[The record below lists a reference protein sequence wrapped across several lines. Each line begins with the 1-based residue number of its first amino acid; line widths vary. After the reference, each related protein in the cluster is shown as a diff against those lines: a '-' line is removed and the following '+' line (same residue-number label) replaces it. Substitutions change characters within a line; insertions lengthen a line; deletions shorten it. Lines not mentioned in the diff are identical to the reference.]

1 MDIFYKPSL
10 KIYLALFIFVVVIVL
25 LNVLIAIVSN
35 SHDGITDKIAAGL
48 FYRSR
53 LEYVAEVTS
62 VFDLF
67 RRFLGIEG
75 PLLRRLP
82 SWLSPKNESED
93 SIKELLEKA
102 LEKHKEDVSEDD
114 TDATRLAAIRDSE
127 ERTKKALAATNLKLA
142 DMENKIAGMLQTLLE
157 KE

>member
-1 MDIFYKPSL
+1 M
-10 KIYLALFIFVVVIVL
+10 
-25 LNVLIAIVSN
+25 
-35 SHDGITDKIAAGL
+35 
-48 FYRSR
+48 
-53 LEYVAEVTS
+53 TS
-62 VFDLF
+62 VF
-67 RRFLGIEG
+67 G